1 VKISKEFKIGIV
13 VVSAI
18 AAFIWGINFLKGSNL
33 FSHKYYLYAVYPKID
48 NLIPANPVLIN
59 GFKIGQI
66 NSISLF
72 QQGGKNKVLVKFL
85 LTEDVMIP
93 KGSIAKAISAD
104 LLGSKAVEIIYSDA
118 TEFLKSGDTLVASTE
133 EGFKEALDKRIAP
146 IQAKAENL
154 ISSMDSVMSVVS
166 LILNTKTRDNL
177 DKSFESVRKA
187 ILTLEQTAYK
197 LDDLVGSEKVKISSV
212 LSNLNQITSNLNKNG
227 QKIDNIISNV
237 SSMTDSLAKAQ
248 LKDAIAN
255 ADKSMRELNIMLGR
269 INEGQGTIG
278 KLAKNDSLYNN
289 LNKSSEDLDKLL
301 KDQIKLN
308 DRQKH
313 LIHYLLS
320 DVDSYTTIISHSTI
334 NGISRATA
342 IRDISQLER
351 EGLLSKE
358 RSGKYIQYKPTIK
371 LASLVGEQ

>member
-1 VKISKEFKIGIV
+1 MKVSKEFKIGIV
-13 VVSAI
+13 VICAI
-18 AAFIWGINFLKGSNL
+18 AAFLWGINFLKGTNL

-48 NLIPANPVLIN
+48 NLIPANPLLIN
-59 GFKIGQI
+59 GFKVGQV
-66 NSISLF
+66 NEVSLY
-72 QQGGKNKVLVKFL
+72 QQGGQNRVLVKFL
-85 LTEDVMIP
+85 LTEDVKIP
-93 KGSIAKAISAD
+93 KNSIAKAISSD
-104 LLGSKAVEIIYSDA
+104 LLGSKAVEIIFSNEA
-118 TEFLKSGDTLVASTE
+118 EMVKSGDTLIAAAE
-133 EGFKEALDKRIAP
+133 EGFKESLDKRIAP

-154 ISSMDSVMSVVS
+154 INSMDSVMTVVS

-227 QKIDNIISNV
+227 QRIDNIISNV

-255 ADKSMRELNIMLGR
+255 ADKSMKELNILLAK

-301 KDQIKLN
+301 KDLRLN
-308 DRQKH
+308 PERY
-313 LIHYLLS
+313 IHFS
-320 DVDSYTTIISHSTI
+320 VF
-334 NGISRATA
+334 GRKSR
-342 IRDISQLER
+342 
-351 EGLLSKE
+351 
-358 RSGKYIQYKPTIK
+358 KP
-371 LASLVGEQ
+371 VNP